1 MTMTITFSRQNY
13 AGLRALTRENLVLVL
28 ESKALYYKRTTIWVM
43 FTLYQTV
50 FRPDPN
56 SYPV

>member
-1 MTMTITFSRQNY
+1 M
-13 AGLRALTRENLVLVL
+13 RAYSTRENLVLVL